1 MRIAIVLFSLIFVTA
16 CQNSEAQKGGV
27 IGVSE
32 TQSLIKTENDLQI
45 IDVRTP
51 QEWAEGVIEGAKLLN
66 FYDETFKQE
75 VLETLDPNKP
85 VLVYCRSGGRS
96 GKTAQ
101 LLKENGFTLVYDL
114 KGGIGAWNKASGDLV
129 APR

>member
-1 MRIAIVLFSLIFVTA
+1 MRIAIVLFSLFFAVA
-16 CQNSEAQKGGV
+16 CQESEAQKGGL
-27 IGVSE
+27 IGIAE
-32 TQSLIKTENDLQI
+32 TQTLMQTESDLQI

-51 QEWAEGVIEGAKLLN
+51 QEWAEGVVEGAKLLN
-66 FYDETFKQE
+66 FYDETFSQE

-101 LLKENGFTLVYDL
+101 LLKENGFTQVYDL
-114 KGGIGAWNKASGDLV
+114 KGGIGAWNKASGELV